1 MNFWLPLNDQAA
13 SERAR
18 SGKPPERPSLIPF
31 ISQLWTY
38 TCTGALSLCVCLFLC
53 VCVSLCTSSRDV
65 RAHAAHKPVD
75 MAVYAVFLSVASA
88 PPFVERTPGSKKRD
102 GSRGK

>member
-1 MNFWLPLNDQAA
+1 
-13 SERAR
+13 
-18 SGKPPERPSLIPF
+18 
-31 ISQLWTY
+31 
-38 TCTGALSLCVCLFLC
+38 
-53 VCVSLCTSSRDV
+53 
-65 RAHAAHKPVD
+65 